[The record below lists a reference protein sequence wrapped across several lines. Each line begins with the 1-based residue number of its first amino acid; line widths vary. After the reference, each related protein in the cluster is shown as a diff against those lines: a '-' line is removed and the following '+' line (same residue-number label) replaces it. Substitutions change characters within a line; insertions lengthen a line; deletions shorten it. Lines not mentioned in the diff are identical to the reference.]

1 MRINLLLTGHELM
14 TGDTLD
20 SNSAMIAQLCF
31 DQGIQVA
38 VKSTI
43 PDDMPLLVSE
53 IERLSQGAQVLIVNG
68 GLGPTSDDMTAEALT
83 KVVGRPLAIH
93 PDAMAHLQAWSVKR
107 NYPLSEAN
115 NKQAF
120 LPKDI
125 DLVANESG
133 SAVGFKIK
141 HNGCL
146 IICTPGVPHELK
158 TMLVK
163 EILPELSLM
172 LPDNIQPKRVR
183 YRIFGYGES
192 NLQQAIH
199 EQYPDWPEQIEL
211 GFRASMPLLEL
222 KLKVDRKQD
231 HILLDQWKAKIEG
244 LLGAHIVTQDD
255 RSLAEVVV
263 NLLAERSLKVTCVE
277 SCTGGRI
284 ASMIT
289 EVSGS
294 SHVFEAGFVTY
305 ANHIK
310 TSVVGVTE
318 EILNSY
324 GAVSEPVVK
333 QMLIGA
339 LKASN
344 ADLGVAVSGIA
355 GPSGGS
361 DDKPVGTVWLAWG
374 SKEKVQAH
382 QFYFPGNRLFFQKIV
397 SALALDLL
405 RRELLDIDEEA
416 DYFQTRRY
424 RSKS

>member
-1 MRINLLLTGHELM
+1 M

-31 DQGIQVA
+31 DQGMLVA
-38 VKSTI
+38 LKSTI
-43 PDDMPLLVSE
+43 PDGMDVLVSE
-53 IERLSQGAQVLIVNG
+53 MERLSQRADVLIVNG
-68 GLGPTSDDMTAEALT
+68 GLGPTSDDLTAEALA
-83 KVVGRPLAIH
+83 KVVGLPLAMH
-93 PDAMAHLQAWSVKR
+93 PEALMHLETWSVKR
-107 NYPLSEAN
+107 NYALSEAN
-115 NKQAF
+115 KKQAF
-120 LPKDI
+120 LPKSI

-133 SAVGFKIK
+133 SAVGFKVK

-158 TMLVK
+158 TMLTK
-163 EILPELSLM
+163 EILPELRLM
-172 LPDNIQPKRVR
+172 LPENIQPKRVR

-199 EQYPDWPEQIEL
+199 EQFPDWPFQIEL
-211 GFRASMPLLEL
+211 GYRASMPLLEL
-222 KLKVDRKQD
+222 KLKVDKKQD
-231 HILLDQWKAKIEG
+231 YSLLDSWKTKIES

-263 NLLAERSLKVTCVE
+263 HLLAEKQIKITCAE

-289 EVSGS
+289 EVSGAS
-294 SHVFEAGFVTY
+294 SVFEAGFVTY
-305 ANHIK
+305 SNQIK
-310 TSVVGVTE
+310 RSVLGVE
-318 EILNSY
+318 EETLSQF

-333 QMLIGA
+333 EMLKGA
-339 LKASN
+339 LKLSG
-344 ADLGVAVSGIA
+344 ADIGVTVSGIA

-374 SKEKVQAH
+374 KAEKIKTH
-382 QFYFPGNRLFFQKIV
+382 KFYFPGNRLFFQKIV
-397 SALALDLL
+397 SALALDLI
-405 RRELLDIDEEA
+405 RRDLLNIEEDA
-416 DYFQTRRY
+416 DYFQSRRF